1 MTTVAARAAE
11 GARAAFRP
19 AELPLK
25 DDCRRRRDERDER
38 RERRRERGQSNV
50 RDVVA
55 CEKKKK
61 QNTIGEVS
69 SHDSRIFS
77 SSVRR
82 DRVIRSVARDRDEC
96 QPDEGKNASR
106 RGRLAI
112 IGKKPSVRGVTRVSA
127 DGTARSRRTRG
138 ARARAATY
146 LGQHGRVDSE
156 NLRFGEGKGRE

>member
-1 MTTVAARAAE
+1 MPAALTTVAARAAE

-25 DDCRRRRDERDER
+25 DDCRRRRDERGER

-50 RDVVA
+50 RDRVR
-55 CEKKKK
+55 EKK
-61 QNTIGEVS
+61 QNTIGEFS
-69 SHDSRIFS
+69 SHDSTISQAASDAIELSGASRATEAS
-77 SSVRR
+77 AS
-82 DRVIRSVARDRDEC
+82 
-96 QPDEGKNASR
+96 QKNASR

-112 IGKKPSVRGVTRVSA
+112 AGKKPSVPGVTRVSA
-127 DGTARSRRTRG
+127 DGIARSRRTRG

>member
-1 MTTVAARAAE
+1 MPDALTTVAARAAE

-55 CEKKKK
+55 SLKKKKKKK

-69 SHDSRIFS
+69 SHDSTIFS

-106 RGRLAI
+106 RG
-112 IGKKPSVRGVTRVSA
+112 
-127 DGTARSRRTRG
+127 
-138 ARARAATY
+138 
-146 LGQHGRVDSE
+146 
-156 NLRFGEGKGRE
+156 

>member
-50 RDVVA
+50 RDVVT
-55 CEKKKK
+55 CEKKNK
-61 QNTIGEVS
+61 T
-69 SHDSRIFS
+69 
-77 SSVRR
+77 
-82 DRVIRSVARDRDEC
+82 RSVKSRVTTRGFSPAASDAIELSGASHATDEC